1 MKHFKLNIFWKTF
14 ISITFIL
21 LAITVIAYTL
31 LYALLP
37 HFYKEYKHDQFEEY
51 ASQLIENLET
61 ADVSDEYN
69 ILTDF
74 ANEYF
79 VSIVVREQDKNG
91 KIVYN
96 LTQKSS
102 VAVKDEIIDNG
113 KEEIEW
119 NEQIDSH
126 TDKNNNLSLN
136 FNYNIKNQLRFLEI
150 DVTLQPLDEAKD
162 VIINIYPI
170 AVLVCIIFSLAF
182 SYIFSYM
189 FVRPIRKIRKAT
201 LEMTK
206 LSPDI
211 SITVSSHDEIGQLS
225 RDINMLYQELKGT
238 IDTLKIEIDKYTN
251 SENKKIDFLRTVSHE
266 LKNPLASANALI
278 EGIIYDVPP
287 YNQNQKQYLLECKT
301 FLEKAIELTKESL
314 NLSRYEYKEEE
325 CEKNLKD
332 VVTAVAGDYKVIIKS
347 KQIEYSENIPDSIKI
362 VTKVNLFSK
371 VLANIFSNA
380 ANYTNRYGKIE
391 VFIETNNDSNKLII
405 ANTCTPLTEDELSKL
420 FIPFNNN
427 YDNDNSNGLGLYI
440 VKQLL
445 LILHIR
451 YEFVPTKLGD
461 GMKFVIYL

>member
-1 MKHFKLNIFWKTF
+1 M
-14 ISITFIL
+14 
-21 LAITVIAYTL
+21 
-31 LYALLP
+31 
-37 HFYKEYKHDQFEEY
+37 
-51 ASQLIENLET
+51 
-61 ADVSDEYN
+61 
-69 ILTDF
+69 
-74 ANEYF
+74 
-79 VSIVVREQDKNG
+79 
-91 KIVYN
+91 
-96 LTQKSS
+96 
-102 VAVKDEIIDNG
+102 
-113 KEEIEW
+113 
-119 NEQIDSH
+119 
-126 TDKNNNLSLN
+126 
-136 FNYNIKNQLRFLEI
+136 
-150 DVTLQPLDEAKD
+150 
-162 VIINIYPI
+162 
-170 AVLVCIIFSLAF
+170 
-182 SYIFSYM
+182 
-189 FVRPIRKIRKAT
+189 
-201 LEMTK
+201 
-206 LSPDI
+206 
-211 SITVSSHDEIGQLS
+211 
-225 RDINMLYQELKGT
+225 
-238 IDTLKIEIDKYTN
+238 DTLKIEIDKYTN

-445 LILHIR
+445 LILHMR

>member
-1 MKHFKLNIFWKTF
+1 
-14 ISITFIL
+14 
-21 LAITVIAYTL
+21 
-31 LYALLP
+31 
-37 HFYKEYKHDQFEEY
+37 
-51 ASQLIENLET
+51 
-61 ADVSDEYN
+61 
-69 ILTDF
+69 
-74 ANEYF
+74 
-79 VSIVVREQDKNG
+79 
-91 KIVYN
+91 
-96 LTQKSS
+96 
-102 VAVKDEIIDNG
+102 
-113 KEEIEW
+113 
-119 NEQIDSH
+119 
-126 TDKNNNLSLN
+126 
-136 FNYNIKNQLRFLEI
+136 
-150 DVTLQPLDEAKD
+150 
-162 VIINIYPI
+162 
-170 AVLVCIIFSLAF
+170 
-182 SYIFSYM
+182 M

-211 SITVSSHDEIGQLS
+211 SITVSSQDEIGQLS
-225 RDINMLYQELKGT
+225 RDINILYQELKGT
-238 IDTLKIEIDKYTN
+238 IDTLKTEIDKYTN

-314 NLSRYEYKEEE
+314 NLSRYEYKEEK
-325 CEKNLKD
+325 CEKDLKD
-332 VVTAVAGDYKVIIKS
+332 VVADVACDYKVIIKS
-347 KQIEYSENIPDSIKI
+347 KQIEYSENIPNSIKI
-362 VTKVNLFSK
+362 VTKINLFSK

-445 LILHIR
+445 LILHMR